1 MTYCQVNRNFHLFTH
16 EKDGSFFCDNE
27 NNVYIRQ

>member
-1 MTYCQVNRNFHLFTH
+1 MTYCQAKLYFHLLTY
-16 EKDGSFFCDNE
+16 EKDGSFFCDKE